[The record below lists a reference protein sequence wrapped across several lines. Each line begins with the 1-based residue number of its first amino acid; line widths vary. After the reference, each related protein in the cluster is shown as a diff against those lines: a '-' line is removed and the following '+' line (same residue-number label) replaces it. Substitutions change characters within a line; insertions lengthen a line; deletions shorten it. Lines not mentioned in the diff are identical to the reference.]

1 MGLKNRNKEME
12 SRIIPMSFY
21 SQYYIGNT
29 QKQLCAGRD
38 LQRSCQRS
46 PLCVSELC
54 FYHRVNSLAYFET
67 LVEEGVIPKATKLK
81 LVLEGYYE
89 I

>member
-1 MGLKNRNKEME
+1 MGLRNRNEEME
-12 SRIIPMSFY
+12 SRIIGLSFY
-21 SQYYIGNT
+21 SKYYIGNT

-38 LQRSCQRS
+38 LQRNCQRS

-54 FYHRVNSLAYFET
+54 FYHWVNGSACFDT
-67 LVEEGVIPKATKLK
+67 LIEEGVIPKATKLK
-81 LVLEGYYE
+81 LVLDGYYE